1 MEWSRPVLH
10 YRAQPAAYPAI
21 GVRAGCHRVAPDPVV
36 RRLAI
41 SAFAH
46 TVVGT
51 GSVFGYAGLATLR
64 SADGS
69 DSPHCMGET

>member
-1 MEWSRPVLH
+1 MSWSEHASLH
-10 YRAQPAAYPAI
+10 YRGEPAAYSAI
-21 GVRAGCHRVAPDPVV
+21 GVRAGSHRVAPVPVV
-36 RRLAI
+36 RRLAV

-64 SADGS
+64 
-69 DSPHCMGET
+69 